1 MTTTPTNNPT
11 SGQTKVPLH
20 KRFKRQVSPASE
32 PAKAVAKST
41 KKSKPEPNLEQQA
54 LTIVSAGAQQNETFA
69 ALLNLAVTSTNGV
82 GGFFA
87 TRENEQWLLSQM
99 KPTLGKIPSPE
110 FFTEDFSKQCESFI
124 KSADVKT
131 WSVDT
136 LKGVLMFSIPL
147 HRNDGV
153 PELML
158 ILTTTTVS
166 IVDATQRLNRIA
178 KAIRLWMQANN
189 VLDAN
194 WQVHS
199 LASII
204 AMVSQIETQPTIKS
218 AAEETVNLMANHL
231 PVTGAAIGMVD
242 RGMIE
247 LKAISGVT
255 KVDTGSETSRSW
267 LQTMVESQARKQAGV
282 FPAVDQE
289 NNFLLQAHRRLAS
302 NLQIESIFSQ
312 PLVTEDGEF
321 IGSLIFS
328 GDAQVLQLDQIQRFN
343 ATAAPVIASALRSA
357 KHRQKGRLH
366 RAKQWLR
373 EKVNS
378 MPGTIAI
385 AGLILFTLLMLLPI
399 TYRVRCTAITEPVSR
414 RFAVAPFAG
423 QIIEGKVEAGDFVSA
438 GQVLAEMDGRTIRW
452 ELFGVT
458 AERQQSKTS
467 RQIEL
472 SNRDVAKAVLAG
484 LEHDR
489 LQSQESVLRY
499 KEDNLQIRSLIDG
512 IVLSGSLERAEAA
525 SVEIGQTLFEIGP
538 MKPMRIEIEIPA
550 NEIAQTKAGMPVSI
564 WIDGQEDQVI
574 EGDILKIHPRSTT
587 RDAKN
592 VFIAEIEFPNEDER
606 LRPGMKGTVRIDCE
620 RRSLGWSLFHKPMNW
635 IRANFSYF

>member
-1 MTTTPTNNPT
+1 MTTTPTNSST
-11 SGQTKVPLH
+11 TGQTQVPLH

-32 PAKAVAKST
+32 SAKVVT
-41 KKSKPEPNLEQQA
+41 KTTRKPKPEPNLEQQA
-54 LTIVSAGAQQNETFA
+54 LAIVSAGAHENETFA
-69 ALLNLAVTSTNGV
+69 ALLNLAVTSANGI
-82 GGFFA
+82 GGFF
-87 TRENEQWLLSQM
+87 TSREHEQWLLSQM
-99 KPTLGKIPSPE
+99 KPTIGKIPSPT
-110 FFTEDFSKQCESFI
+110 FFTEDFSKQCDSFNS
-124 KSADVKT
+124 SAEVKT
-131 WSVDT
+131 WAVES

-158 ILTTTTVS
+158 ILTTTKIS

-178 KAIRLWMQANN
+178 KAIRLWMRANGAH
-189 VLDAN
+189 DAN
-194 WQVHS
+194 WQVQS

-204 AMVSQIETQPTIKS
+204 SMISQIETQPTIKS

-242 RGMIE
+242 RNVIE

-255 KVDTGSETSRSW
+255 KMDIGSETSRSW
-267 LQTMVESQARKQAGV
+267 LQAMVESQARKQPGV
-282 FPAVDQE
+282 FPAIDQE

-302 NLQIESIFSQ
+302 NLQIESVFSQ

-321 IGSLIFS
+321 MGSLVFS
-328 GDAQVLQLDQIQRFN
+328 GDAQVLQLDQLQRFS

-357 KHRQKGRLH
+357 KQRQKGRLH

-385 AGLILFTLLMLLPI
+385 AGLILFALLMLLPI

-414 RFAVAPFAG
+414 RFAVAPFDG
-423 QIIEGKVEAGDFVSA
+423 QIIEGHVEAGDFVSK
-438 GQVLAEMDGRTIRW
+438 GQILAEMDGRTIRW

-458 AERQQSKTS
+458 AERQQSETS
-467 RQIEL
+467 RQMEL
-472 SNRDVAKAVLAG
+472 TAREIAKARLAD
-484 LEHDR
+484 LERDR
-489 LQSQESVLRY
+489 LQSKESVLRY
-499 KEDNLQIRSLIDG
+499 KEDHLLVRSPIDG

-525 SVEIGQTLFEIGP
+525 SVETGQTLFEIGP
-538 MKPMRIEIEIPA
+538 IKPMRIEIEIPA
-550 NEIAQTKAGMPVSI
+550 NEVAQTKPGMPVSI
-564 WIDGQEDQVI
+564 WIDGQEDQKI
-574 EGDILKIHPRSTT
+574 EGDIMNIHPRSTT
-587 RDAKN
+587 RNAQN
-592 VFIAEIEFPNEDER
+592 VFIAEVEFPNEDER

-635 IRANFSYF
+635 MRANFSYF